1 MSEEPQLRSLASNE
15 RTSRPVLHRKTNL
28 VKLTKTVFDCS
39 GRFDCNTPSTNGMSE
54 VVVEENETSEV
65 GEALYDF
72 SFGIAGLERA
82 YRTAVERLAFEA
94 AAKCTHSYDPVVY
107 FDAVSASVFHP
118 DAKSVIVRDFL
129 RSVRDLINEELGLR
143 LEIEMTRYGGEYGR
157 GGTVYGRI
165 EQHMPDDEIVAQVGG
180 ILNARCGGIPDLA
193 LDFEGRYLLEWCL
206 ECIEIADSGDA
217 EHCPEGDC
225 AEALAER
232 LHESGVVLDSL
243 RSALNP
249 NELERR
255 LSDPDRVA
263 AELKYRARAEYF

>member
-1 MSEEPQLRSLASNE
+1 MEES
-15 RTSRPVLHRKTNL
+15 
-28 VKLTKTVFDCS
+28 
-39 GRFDCNTPSTNGMSE
+39 
-54 VVVEENETSEV
+54 ETSEV

-94 AAKCTHSYDPVVY
+94 AAKCTHCYYPVVY

-129 RSVRDLINEELGLR
+129 KSVRDLINEELGLR

-206 ECIEIADSGDA
+206 ECIEIADSGNA

-225 AEALAER
+225 AVALVPVSPDPSRGARTET
-232 LHESGVVLDSL
+232 
-243 RSALNP
+243 SAPMSPEIRNY
-249 NELERR
+249 R
-255 LSDPDRVA
+255 
-263 AELKYRARAEYF
+263 RARSLSVRSKSPANSLSGSRYQSVDHTR